1 VNHSVAPIGV
11 FDFGVGGLS
20 VLRELLRLLPDER
33 YLYLGDPARI
43 PYDSKSSETVQ
54 LFARQCARFLA
65 DQWVKLIVVASSW
78 RDVRFCLTDIPPT
91 FVPIAER
98 FLGFPV
104 NRVERVEIDHLGA

>member
-1 VNHSVAPIGV
+1 MCCANCCACSPTNATSIWAT
-11 FDFGVGGLS
+11 
-20 VLRELLRLLPDER
+20 
-33 YLYLGDPARI
+33 ARI